1 MKKSLYIIDTSVIIS
16 SPFFFKDLSKAD
28 IIIPIVVISELDKL
42 KKFPNEVGKSARV
55 FIKYLDGISEEI
67 DLSIGV
73 SIDDDLTFKVDT
85 ENYPEDFGDPNYG
98 DNKILACS
106 NAWNKKNENELT
118 LLTNDF
124 NLRIRAR
131 SIGIKA
137 SKFESSNNI
146 ITELYSGVK
155 NFKSY
160 DAAEMLLMEGE
171 IEASNFEIA
180 DVKPNEFIIFHD
192 DEGEIAA
199 MGRHNG
205 GKIKSLKPSYPW
217 GINGKNKEQS
227 LAINLLMDPK
237 IQLVSIIG
245 SAGTG
250 KSLITLASA
259 LEMVIERKIYDRVL
273 IYKPVES
280 VGKDIGFLP
289 GELNEKM
296 APYFQSVMDN
306 LQMLLKSSNDE
317 KWKATLDLYRKKEK
331 INFEALTYIRGRSI
345 NNALMIIDEVQNL
358 DRESIKTILTR
369 VGHNTKIILLGD
381 INQIDN
387 KDLDPLNNGLTYVV
401 EKFKGSELSGHI
413 TLIKGERSALATEAA
428 EVL

>member
-1 MKKSLYIIDTSVIIS
+1 MKKTTYIIDTSVIIA
-16 SPFFFKDLSKAD
+16 SPFFFKDLSKAE

-55 FIKYLDGISEEI
+55 FIKYLDTISEKI

-73 SIDDDLTFKVDT
+73 AVENNLTFKVDVN
-85 ENYPEDFGDPNYG
+85 NYNNDFGDPNYG
-98 DNKILACS
+98 DNKILACA
-106 NAWNKKNENELT
+106 NDWNQKQKNVY

-131 SIGIKA
+131 SLAIQA
-137 SKFESSNNI
+137 SRFEASNTI
-146 ITELYSGVK
+146 ITELYSGFKEV
-155 NFKSY
+155 KSY
-160 DAAEMLLMEGE
+160 EAAEMLLMEGE
-171 IEASNFEIA
+171 IEAA
-180 DVKPNEFIIFHD
+180 DFQIVNLQPNQFVIFL
-192 DEGEIAA
+192 DENEDIAA
-199 MGRHNG
+199 IGRHNS

-217 GINGKNKEQS
+217 GLSAKNKEQS

-237 IQLVSIIG
+237 IQLTTIVG
-245 SAGTG
+245 AAGTG
-250 KSLITLASA
+250 KSLIALASA
-259 LEMVIERKIYDRVL
+259 LEMVLEKKMYEKIM

-289 GELNEKM
+289 GELHEKM
-296 APYFQSVMDN
+296 APYFQSVMDS
-306 LQMLLKSSNDE
+306 LEFLLKSSNDE
-317 KWKATLDLYRKKEK
+317 KWKTALEMYKKKEK
-331 INFEALTYIRGRSI
+331 INFEALTYIRGRSV

-358 DRESIKTILTR
+358 DKESIKTILTR

-401 EKFKGSELSGHI
+401 EKFKTSELSGHI
-413 TLIKGERSALATEAA
+413 TLFKGERSPLAEEAA
-428 EVL
+428 QIL

>member
-1 MKKSLYIIDTSVIIS
+1 MKKTTYIIDTSVIIA
-16 SPFFFKDLSKAD
+16 SPFFFKDLSKAE

-55 FIKYLDGISEEI
+55 FIKYLDTISEKI

-73 SIDDDLTFKVDT
+73 AVENNLTFKVDVN
-85 ENYPEDFGDPNYG
+85 NYNNDFGDPNYG
-98 DNKILACS
+98 DNKILACA
-106 NAWNKKNENELT
+106 NDWNQKQKNVC

-131 SIGIKA
+131 SLAIQA
-137 SKFESSNNI
+137 SRFEASNTI
-146 ITELYSGVK
+146 ITELYSGFKEV
-155 NFKSY
+155 KSY
-160 DAAEMLLMEGE
+160 EAAEMLLMEGE
-171 IEASNFEIA
+171 IEAA
-180 DVKPNEFIIFHD
+180 DFQIVNLQPNQFVIFL
-192 DEGEIAA
+192 DENEDIAA
-199 MGRHNG
+199 IGRHNS

-217 GINGKNKEQS
+217 GLSAKNKEQS

-237 IQLVSIIG
+237 IQLTTIVG
-245 SAGTG
+245 AAGTG
-250 KSLITLASA
+250 KSLIALASA
-259 LEMVIERKIYDRVL
+259 LEMVLEKKMYEKIM

-289 GELNEKM
+289 GELHEKM
-296 APYFQSVMDN
+296 APYFQSVMDS
-306 LQMLLKSSNDE
+306 LEFLLKSSNDE
-317 KWKATLDLYRKKEK
+317 KWKTALEMYKKKEK
-331 INFEALTYIRGRSI
+331 INFEALTYIRGRSV

-358 DRESIKTILTR
+358 DKESIKTILTR

-401 EKFKGSELSGHI
+401 EKFKTSELSGHI
-413 TLIKGERSALATEAA
+413 TLFKGERSPLAEEAA
-428 EVL
+428 QIL